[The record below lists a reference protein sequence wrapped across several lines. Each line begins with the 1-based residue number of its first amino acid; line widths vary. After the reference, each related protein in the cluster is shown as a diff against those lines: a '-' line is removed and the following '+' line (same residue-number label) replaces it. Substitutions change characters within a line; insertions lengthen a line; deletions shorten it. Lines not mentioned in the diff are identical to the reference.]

1 MKMVKVKALAFAC
14 LVLTAMPAMAADGA
28 DAGQYGENAAI
39 PMAIIS
45 WICFF
50 SLLLVG
56 GKIAWKPILANLDAR
71 EKRIRES
78 LENADRIDSQ
88 LADTEAS
95 TKKLISDAET
105 SAKTI
110 ITEAKETAQKLAK
123 EINDTA
129 KAEAQSLRDNALKD
143 IENARAKAVSSLRDE
158 SAELAVTLAGK
169 LIGENLDSEKSRV
182 LTDKIIDTL

>member
-1 MKMVKVKALAFAC
+1 MKTVKVKTLAFAC
-14 LVLTAMPAMAADGA
+14 LVLTAMPTMAAS
-28 DAGQYGENAAI
+28 DAGQYGENAAM

-45 WICFF
+45 WVCFLT
-50 SLLLVG
+50 LLLVG
-56 GKIAWKPILANLDAR
+56 GKVAWKPILANLDAR
-71 EKRIRES
+71 EKRISDS
-78 LENADRIDSQ
+78 LENADRIEKQ
-88 LADTEAS
+88 LAEAEES
-95 TKKLISDAET
+95 RKNLISDAEA
-105 SAKTI
+105 SAKKI
-110 ITEAKETAQKLAK
+110 ITEAKDTASKIAK

-129 KAEAQSLRDNALKD
+129 KAEAQSLRENALKD

>member
-1 MKMVKVKALAFAC
+1 MVKVKALAFAC
-14 LVLTAMPAMAADGA
+14 LVLTATPAMAAGGA

-45 WICFF
+45 WVCFLT
-50 SLLLVG
+50 LLLVG
-56 GKIAWKPILANLDAR
+56 GKVAWKPILANLDAR

-95 TKKLISDAET
+95 TKKLLAEAET

-110 ITEAKETAQKLAK
+110 ITEAKETDQKLAK

-129 KAEAQSLRDNALKD
+129 KAEAQSLRENALKD

>member
-1 MKMVKVKALAFAC
+1 MQMVKVKTLAFAC
-14 LVLTAMPAMAADGA
+14 LVLTAMPAMAAGGE
-28 DAGQYGENAAI
+28 DAGAYGYNAGL

-45 WICFF
+45 WVCFLT
-50 SLLLVG
+50 LLLVG
-56 GKIAWKPILANLDAR
+56 GKVAWKPILANLDAR
-71 EKRIRES
+71 ETRIRES
-78 LENADRIDSQ
+78 LENAEKIESQ
-88 LADTEAS
+88 LADAEAS
-95 TKKLISDAET
+95 RKKLISDAET

-123 EINDTA
+123 EINETA
-129 KAEAQSLRDNALKD
+129 KAEAQSLRENALKD